1 MKRAGVVMAS
11 TWTRWIPATLVPVVV
26 IAGAV
31 LMPMAADA
39 TPVLPEKSPAQLLE
53 FIAGSADTSYSGT
66 IQQSS
71 NLGLPDLSTLGSS
84 YGGGSGSGSDSPV
97 SMAVQLLTG
106 TNTARVFVG
115 GADTARIQVLDT
127 LAQRDVI
134 RNGAEVWTYDSK
146 TNAVQHISAP
156 DGARPDVGITK
167 TPAELA
173 TQLLATLDESTSV
186 TVTDTARVAGR
197 AVYPLVLTPR
207 DDTTLVGSVILS
219 VDSETGLP
227 LDVQLFAAEQSEPAF
242 SVGFSAIDFTA
253 PDASLFTFT
262 PPAGATVDERQL
274 GAGQLDERQLGAGQ
288 LNERQ
293 LGAGQLDER
302 QLGAGSG
309 AALDSRDAA
318 KPEVSG
324 AGWGSIVELPAG
336 SAGDTGAAGDPAASR
351 LLDQVLT
358 PVSDGRALQ
367 TSLISVL
374 LTTDG
379 RVFIGAV
386 SVAQLQAAAAT

>member
-1 MKRAGVVMAS
+1 MSSK
-11 TWTRWIPATLVPVVV
+11 WTRWIPAALVPVVAV
-26 IAGAV
+26 AGAV

-53 FIAGSADTSYSGT
+53 FIANSADTPYAGT

-71 NLGLPDLSTLGSS
+71 NLGLPDLSSLGSS
-84 YGGGSGSGSDSPV
+84 YGGGSGSNSPV
-97 SMAVQLLTG
+97 STAVQLLTG

-115 GADTARIQVLDT
+115 GADTARIQVMDT

-134 RNGAEVWTYDSK
+134 RNGAEAWTYDSK
-146 TNAVQHISAP
+146 TNAVQHIIAT
-156 DGARPDVGITK
+156 GGERPDVGITK

-173 TQLLATLDESTSV
+173 TQLLATVDESTSV

-197 AVYPLVLTPR
+197 AVYQLVLTPR

-227 LDVQLFAAEQSEPAF
+227 LDVRVFAAGQAAAGGDAAF

-274 GAGQLDERQLGAGQ
+274 DASQLDAS
-288 LNERQ
+288 
-293 LGAGQLDER
+293 QLDAS
-302 QLGAGSG
+302 QLDAGSG
-309 AALDSRDAA
+309 AALDSRDAS

-324 AGWGSIVELPAG
+324 AGWSSIVELPAG
-336 SAGDTGAAGDPAASR
+336 GATDLGATGDPAASR

-367 TSLISVL
+367 TSLASVL

-386 SVAQLQAAAAT
+386 SVAQLQAAAAK